1 MAVTTTS
8 TAGGKSGGS
17 VIVHDPTSSSVVRK
31 HTNNYHFSNKASASS
46 SAEERAI
53 MEIDDAIQKDGGAMG
68 GWLEHDH
75 NTFQRLCVSI
85 FGIGNENITRDSTTH
100 FGEEAVQ
107 LQVMVARQVAT
118 VLPEMNELEIRNH
131 IKWYLVYCHRC
142 AKRKNLVQAW
152 RTTKDMNANEEE
164 KKLWEEEVKRRGR
177 DQAKEKEK
185 AYKIQESRKFL
196 LLQKRISSYQ
206 SSSSQLYSYFSF

>member
-1 MAVTTTS
+1 MAVTTTP
-8 TAGGKSGGS
+8 TAGGNSGGI

-31 HTNNYHFSNKASASS
+31 HKSNYHFSNKASTSS

-68 GWLEHDH
+68 GWLEYDH
-75 NTFQRLCVSI
+75 NTFQQICVSV
-85 FGIGNENITRDSTTH
+85 FGIGNENITGDSTTR

-107 LQVMVARQVAT
+107 LQEMVARQVAT

-152 RTTKDMNANEEE
+152 RTTKDMKANEEE
-164 KKLWEEEVKRRGR
+164 KKLREEEVKRTER
-177 DQAKEKEK
+177 DKVKEREK
-185 AYKIQESRKFL
+185 AYKIQESRKYL
-196 LLQKRISSYQ
+196 LFQKRMS
-206 SSSSQLYSYFSF
+206 